1 MLQTQQKTHQVV
13 FFKHFTRKSYAAF
26 NSLKRE
32 VRICTLAACML
43 TYAYGESKTYEPGML
58 RHAEA
63 DREDITL
70 DAAEV
75 TGTRVPITFAET
87 AQSISVIT
95 REDIER
101 AKVQTVN
108 DLLKLCAGVDVRQR
122 GNFGVQTDVSI
133 GGGTF
138 DQIAILL
145 NGININNPQTGHLTA
160 DFPVS
165 VSDIE
170 RIEIYD
176 GTSARIFGSQAL
188 NGAINIITRIQNAD
202 NGEARLNGGS
212 YGTLGAGGSL
222 NLASQHYLNRI
233 SADYLRSDGATNNS
247 AFSKAHAFYQGQYI
261 TPELKLSWQGGLSS
275 QRYDANTFYSA
286 AYPNQWEAG
295 SRWTASVKAVTNGRI
310 HLAPSLS
317 WIRSYDHFQLIKDTH
332 TGENFHRNDV
342 YTFGLTAYTE
352 WSLGRTAFGG
362 ELRSEG
368 ILSSNLGRPLQEDQY
383 VKVENQ
389 DEIYY
394 THRDNRTNI
403 SYFLEHALLLKN
415 FSLTAGVM
423 ANRNTAVNERFSFYP
438 GVETSYRP
446 GSHVKL
452 FASWGMS
459 MRLPTFTDLYY
470 KSPTQEGNVGLK
482 PEKTMTVKA
491 GGEYNH
497 NGFFFGLNGIYRHGS
512 NMIDWVMREPN
523 DIYHSTQFTLDGFEL
538 SARTSLNFPQ
548 LMQCRTFID
557 RIKAE
562 YTYIHQSRN
571 DNQVVYKSN
580 YALEYLRHKATF
592 DLDHRVIGP
601 IEATWQVSW
610 QERMGGYVQTDGTV
624 KSYSPYAL
632 LNLKLRYDAPR
643 YGLYLSLE
651 NLTNHTYYDYGSI
664 PQPGF
669 TLMAGCRVSLNL

>member
-1 MLQTQQKTHQVV
+1 M
-13 FFKHFTRKSYAAF
+13 
-26 NSLKRE
+26 
-32 VRICTLAACML
+32 
-43 TYAYGESKTYEPGML
+43 
-58 RHAEA
+58 
-63 DREDITL
+63 
-70 DAAEV
+70 
-75 TGTRVPITFAET
+75 
-87 AQSISVIT
+87 
-95 REDIER
+95 
-101 AKVQTVN
+101 
-108 DLLKLCAGVDVRQR
+108 
-122 GNFGVQTDVSI
+122 
-133 GGGTF
+133 
-138 DQIAILL
+138 
-145 NGININNPQTGHLTA
+145 
-160 DFPVS
+160 
-165 VSDIE
+165 
-170 RIEIYD
+170 
-176 GTSARIFGSQAL
+176 
-188 NGAINIITRIQNAD
+188 
-202 NGEARLNGGS
+202 
-212 YGTLGAGGSL
+212 
-222 NLASQHYLNRI
+222 
-233 SADYLRSDGATNNS
+233 
-247 AFSKAHAFYQGQYI
+247 
-261 TPELKLSWQGGLSS
+261 
-275 QRYDANTFYSA
+275 
-286 AYPNQWEAG
+286 
-295 SRWTASVKAVTNGRI
+295 
-310 HLAPSLS
+310 
-317 WIRSYDHFQLIKDTH
+317 
-332 TGENFHRNDV
+332 
-342 YTFGLTAYTE
+342 
-352 WSLGRTAFGG
+352 
-362 ELRSEG
+362 
-368 ILSSNLGRPLQEDQY
+368 
-383 VKVENQ
+383 ENQ

-446 GSHVKL
+446 NSHVKL

-571 DNQVVYKSN
+571 DDQVVYKSN

-601 IEATWQVSW
+601 IEATWQVFW

-651 NLTNHTYYDYGSI
+651 DLTNHTYYDYGSI